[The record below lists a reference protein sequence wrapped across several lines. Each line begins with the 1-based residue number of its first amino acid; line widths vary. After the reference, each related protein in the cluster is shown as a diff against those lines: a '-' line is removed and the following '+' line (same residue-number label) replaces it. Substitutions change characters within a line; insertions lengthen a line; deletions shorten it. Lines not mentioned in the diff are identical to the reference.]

1 MWEFIEKLITDITVC
16 TVITVNSV
24 TPVKPT
30 IGNPATTNYKCKI
43 IEVRNTSTT
52 DNIRVYPN
60 NSTEYFTMLPLE
72 RRIVMVKNLNDLSFS
87 LATGTTSTRIELVIE
102 N

>member
-16 TVITVNSV
+16 TSVTVNS
-24 TPVKPT
+24 
-30 IGNPATTNYKCKI
+30 TTKTEALLNSSKNYKCKI
-43 IEVRNTSTT
+43 IEVRNTSST
-52 DNIRVYPN
+52 DSIRVYPN

-72 RRIVMVKNLNDLSFS
+72 RRVVMVKNLSDLAFS
-87 LATGTTSTRIELVIE
+87 LAVGTTSTRIELVIE